1 MQFCI
6 YFYGNLNTHKK
17 TYASMKVLYKIDNVL
32 VILIFLITF
41 YISVIGGIALFILY
55 ILFKSEFS
63 SISFIYIIFIFSLIA
78 FTQYS
83 TPKLGDYDM
92 VRYYTIY
99 DILADTNWKMAI
111 AVIFRLGD
119 IFFYFIEFLLT
130 RIFPHDP
137 RMMAFFFTFVIS
149 LNNYFAINYFLIFIN
164 GKKFSYNKLYIVL
177 YFLSFFLILNY
188 PNMTNAY
195 RQFFAMSLF
204 FLAISRKLLGKK
216 YIFLIILSIF
226 SHWSMLIYLII
237 FILVKFLKNNTKFV
251 LIGAVI
257 INIFINYLLPVI
269 PFFGEK
275 ISAYTSGEE
284 ILGIDKAAITVNIL
298 VQILLLCYIYKRR
311 IKFYDYFSLLLTL
324 LSYSIIFLTNSTII
338 TRHFF
343 FVTNF
348 ILVVVLFANI
358 LYNKN
363 REIGRVKYNIYYTII
378 IALTMFLNIKQLYY
392 GNFNYLFLSK
402 KLYYSSA
409 FEILT
414 TPFPYE
420 IIR

>member
-1 MQFCI
+1 
-6 YFYGNLNTHKK
+6 
-17 TYASMKVLYKIDNVL
+17 
-32 VILIFLITF
+32 
-41 YISVIGGIALFILY
+41 
-55 ILFKSEFS
+55 
-63 SISFIYIIFIFSLIA
+63 
-78 FTQYS
+78 
-83 TPKLGDYDM
+83 
-92 VRYYTIY
+92 
-99 DILADTNWKMAI
+99 MAI

-119 IFFYFIEFLLT
+119 VFFYFIEFLLT
-130 RIFPHDP
+130 RIFPRDP
-137 RMMAFFFTFVIS
+137 RIMAFFFTFVIS
-149 LNNYFAINYFLIFIN
+149 LNNYFAINYFLKFVN
-164 GKKFSYNKLYIVL
+164 GRKFNYNKLYIAL

-204 FLAISRKLLGKK
+204 FLALSRKLLGKK
-216 YIFLIILSIF
+216 YIFLLILSIF

-257 INIFINYLLPVI
+257 INISINYLLPLL

-275 ISAYTSGEE
+275 ISTYTAGEE

-298 VQILLLCYIYKRR
+298 VQILLLCYMYKRR

-358 LYNKN
+358 LYNK
-363 REIGRVKYNIYYTII
+363 
-378 IALTMFLNIKQLYY
+378 
-392 GNFNYLFLSK
+392 
-402 KLYYSSA
+402 
-409 FEILT
+409 
-414 TPFPYE
+414 
-420 IIR
+420 

>member
-1 MQFCI
+1 M
-6 YFYGNLNTHKK
+6 
-17 TYASMKVLYKIDNVL
+17 
-32 VILIFLITF
+32 
-41 YISVIGGIALFILY
+41 
-55 ILFKSEFS
+55 FKSEFS

-83 TPKLGDYDM
+83 TPKDGDYDM

-119 IFFYFIEFLLT
+119 VFFYFIEFLLT
-130 RIFPHDP
+130 RIFPRDP
-137 RMMAFFFTFVIS
+137 RIMAFFFTFVIS
-149 LNNYFAINYFLIFIN
+149 LNNYFAINYFLKFVN
-164 GKKFSYNKLYIVL
+164 GRKFNYNKLYIAL

-204 FLAISRKLLGKK
+204 FLALSRKLLGKK
-216 YIFLIILSIF
+216 YIFLLILSIF

-257 INIFINYLLPVI
+257 INISINYLLPLL

-275 ISAYTSGEE
+275 ISTYTAGEE

-298 VQILLLCYIYKRR
+298 VQILLLCYMYKRR

-348 ILVVVLFANI
+348 ILVVV
-358 LYNKN
+358 
-363 REIGRVKYNIYYTII
+363 
-378 IALTMFLNIKQLYY
+378 
-392 GNFNYLFLSK
+392 
-402 KLYYSSA
+402 
-409 FEILT
+409 
-414 TPFPYE
+414 
-420 IIR
+420 